1 MPLVVGF
8 RILVRLIVSF
18 RLPSLFRTYDIIF
31 LKTEKRFETVVLE

>member
-31 LKTEKRFETVVLE
+31 LTEKRFETVVLE